1 MKDYNEEDAI
11 KMMAAQ
17 LPEALRDND
26 AFSEV
31 LDLIY
36 DYYDENGDLE
46 IDSDEDEGQ
55 ENVDEMANYICN
67 YLRKNPPAVKFS
79 TEEIAAMVRAEI
91 MYEQSLL
98 L

>member
-17 LPEALRDND
+17 LPEALRDSD
-26 AFSEV
+26 AISEV

-46 IDSDEDEGQ
+46 IDSDDDEES
-55 ENVDEMANYICN
+55 ENVDEMARYIAD
-67 YLRKNPPAVKFS
+67 YLRKNPPAVNFS
-79 TEEIAAMVRAEI
+79 IENIASMVRAEI

-98 L
+98 